1 MYIDSLL
8 KLSDAQALTA
18 TALSTNVAPMDNSMG
33 IGEPLAVVITVG
45 VAADFTTG
53 DETYSF
59 AVETDSVAAMSS
71 ATILSTKAVLT
82 TALGVG
88 DKVVMPIDHT
98 DLEGFIAVRYT
109 LAGTTP
115 TITVDAQVMPMKMVD
130 GYVNYADG
138 FTIA

>member
-1 MYIDSLL
+1 MYIDLQL

-18 TALSTNVAPMDNSMG
+18 TAISENVIPIDNSMG

-59 AVETDSVAAMSS
+59 AIETDSVAALSS

-82 TALGVG
+82 TALTVG

-98 DLEGFIAVRYT
+98 DLEGFLGLRYT

-115 TITVDAQVMPMKMVD
+115 TITVDAQVMPLSMIDATVD
-130 GYVNYADG
+130 YADG